1 MLIMDMKFVFGLVGF
16 MMVMFLFECICVD
29 VVVLVVL
36 VVLGVIGLIVL
47 EEIFGGFFGNV
58 VMSIIVIIILGV
70 GLDWIGVLNWLVVWL
85 LCCGYGV
92 E

>member
-1 MLIMDMKFVFGLVGF
+1 MLINDMKFVFGLVGF

-36 VVLGVIGLIVL
+36 VVFGVIGLIVL

-58 VMSIIVIIILGV
+58 VMSIIVIIIFGV
-70 GLDWIGVLNWLVVWL
+70 GLDCIGVLNWLVVWL
-85 LCCGYGV
+85 LWCGYGV